1 LLLDGS
7 PLAKASAMKKTTR
20 RSGVALV
27 GVLVCAGTVVLGGA
41 TGLCQL
47 RAEVA
52 ERVGR
57 APRGGTAIDGDA
69 VDRYAVA
76 LWALSDRTAPAPERG
91 SVELEP
97 MPVRGVALD
106 ALLSRAR
113 AALAAGRPLDAG
125 DREVLAAY
133 EPVVDLLRDGLRCD
147 RCDWRGDAVD
157 PVAVTRAAELLALAA
172 ERGADGGIV
181 ARGCLDV
188 VAFGADVA
196 RLEASTGAR
205 ASEVGLAA
213 LARVL
218 DADRLSPEQVAEVT
232 GTLRDLGGR

>member
-1 LLLDGS
+1 
-7 PLAKASAMKKTTR
+7 MKKRTR

-27 GVLVCAGTVVLGGA
+27 GVLVCAGTVVLGGT

-47 RAEVA
+47 RAELA

-57 APRGGTAIDGDA
+57 APRGGTVIDGDA

-76 LWALSDRTAPAPERG
+76 LWALSDRTAPAPARG
-91 SVELEP
+91 SVELGP
-97 MPVRGVALD
+97 MPLRGADLD
-106 ALLSRAR
+106 ALLARGR

-125 DREVLAAY
+125 DREAIAAF

-147 RCDWRGDAVD
+147 RCDWQGDAVD

-188 VAFGADVA
+188 VAFGVDVA
-196 RLEASTGAR
+196 RVEASTGAR
-205 ASEVGLAA
+205 ASDLGLQA
-213 LARVL
+213 LARVV
-218 DADRLSPEQVAEVT
+218 DADRLSSEQLAEVT
-232 GTLRDLGGR
+232 DTLRDLGGR